1 MLLHR
6 SIRAQLLALIG
17 ASLLSMLIFALG
29 SFHFLSGNITAYQ
42 RLLDGPLEASRLVDE
57 ANLKFKVQVQ
67 EWKNVLLR
75 GSSPGDREKYWGSFE
90 DQESQVQVILER
102 LVVLSQGNTALATQI
117 RQLQAEHRTLGA
129 SYRRGLEAFVA
140 SNDATIGDTAVRGID
155 RATSEQLSA
164 LVVELR
170 EAAQRESARIGA
182 AADRSIMFGTLLM
195 ILAGILIALLGLWLI
210 NRNLVMPIGMLIDHI
225 ANLSHGRIGQPVAE
239 GRQDEL
245 GRLAAA
251 TNVLQAFLAETFSNL
266 QRSSADLEFA
276 SNELGAVAREMS
288 EGARVQTERT
298 DQAATAM
305 EEMSAT
311 AQEVA
316 AHTRGAAE
324 AATRVDLATRQ
335 GEQAMQGVV
344 ASIESI
350 RREIESTASVIHALE
365 DDSQRIGSVLAV
377 IRGVADQT
385 NLLALNAAI
394 EAARAGEQGRGFAV
408 VADEVRNLARRTAE
422 STLEINAII
431 EAVQRRAGEAAQ
443 AIDNGQRSSEEGVR
457 QVAQAGETL
466 ASLTDAVETIRDM
479 NRHIASAA
487 EEQTLVAGEISRN
500 LTELAEIATDNQRRV
515 QRSEHISGE
524 LHDLSGR
531 LSALT
536 NRLS

>member
-57 ANLKFKVQVQ
+57 ANLRFKVQVQ

-75 GSSPGDREKYWGSFE
+75 GSSPDDREKYWGSFE
-90 DQESQVQVILER
+90 EQEGQVQTILER

-117 RQLQAEHRTLGA
+117 RQLQAEHRKLGA

-195 ILAGILIALLGLWLI
+195 ILAGVLIALLGLWLI